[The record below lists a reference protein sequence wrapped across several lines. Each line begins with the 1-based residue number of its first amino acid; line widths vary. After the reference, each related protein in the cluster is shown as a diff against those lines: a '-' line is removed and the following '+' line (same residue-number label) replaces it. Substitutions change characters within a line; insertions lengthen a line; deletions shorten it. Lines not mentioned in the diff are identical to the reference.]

1 MLITRIEPTKFAIF
15 IVFVKLPEMQFF
27 LISFFFHV
35 ILFDFVSYS
44 SDSREQPMNNVEL
57 YHTGKVTFKKT
68 TAARPI
74 ERFVT
79 KLKTSDHSSLE
90 KNTNAQPEFATFKDL
105 SDLDNQQGSD
115 VYSYLVGLIYN
126 NRIYP
131 FESVRLKQQGLVKLS
146 FRINQDGELIDIKFL
161 EASPHLLLN
170 RAAMQTLK
178 KINIDKSQPDVA
190 SLYNRNYSF
199 TFEFLVKKST

>member
-27 LISFFFHV
+27 LLSFFFHV
-35 ILFDFVSYS
+35 IFFGFVSYS
-44 SDSREQPMNNVEL
+44 SDSREQPMNKVEL
-57 YHTGKVTFKKT
+57 YHTGKVTLKKT

-79 KLKTSDHSSLE
+79 KLKTSDNPSLE
-90 KNTNAQPEFATFKDL
+90 KNINVQPEFLSL

-178 KINIDKSQPDVA
+178 KINIDKSQPDVT